1 MTAQSSCVRGKLHVS
16 RARAARAATQL
27 LKAPERASV
36 AEKACADRTLSNVCM
51 THTHTHTHTHT
62 CTPGTHCLAA
72 MLAPGMQRRVCA
84 AAPPC
89 LPCSRRPARRQHA
102 QRPSGACKTRAASK
116 PWRRR
121 NQPQARRS
129 LNQPRARAFGRDLA
143 QSQRTTWLSTWQSTW
158 ERPNPA

>member
-51 THTHTHTHTHT
+51 YVCMTHTHTHTHTHT

-89 LPCSRRPARRQHA
+89 LPCSRPPARRQHA

-116 PWRRR
+116 PWPRR
-121 NQPQARRS
+121 NQPQTRRS

-143 QSQRTTWLSTWQSTW
+143 QSQRTTWLST
-158 ERPNPA
+158 